1 MLYYYCFNSFPE
13 DKVKDLADLCSRE
26 HNMREDQCELPA
38 RQWLS
43 QDKVCL
49 VRYTPK
55 ENFPLL
61 VECRGSWSY
70 NTPEVK
76 LFLRRVVTMT
86 KAEQFYDGAGIQD
99 MKPVDVAVL
108 R

>member
-1 MLYYYCFNSFPE
+1 MAYYWLDSFPK
-13 DKVKDLADLCSRE
+13 DKVENLADLCSRE
-26 HNMREDQCELPA
+26 LNMQDSSCELPN

-43 QDKVCL
+43 DNKVCL

-55 ENFPLL
+55 EDFPLL
-61 VECRGSWSY
+61 VQCWSSCNY
-70 NTPEVK
+70 RTPEVK
-76 LFLRRVVTMT
+76 DFLRRI
-86 KAEQFYDGAGIQD
+86 AEMANIKQFYDGAGDRD